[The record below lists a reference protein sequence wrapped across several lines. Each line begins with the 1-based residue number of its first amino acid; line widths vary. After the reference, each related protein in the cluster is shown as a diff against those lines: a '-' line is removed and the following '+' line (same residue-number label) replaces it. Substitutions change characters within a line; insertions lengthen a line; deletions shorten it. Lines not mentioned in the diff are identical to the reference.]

1 MVIPAELPE
10 PYRLEITGDAEGAA
24 SWWQER
30 GCAYDAALALAL
42 AGPGDRAALRRA
54 LDLLQG
60 LGAHPAAAAVAR
72 RLRALGEQG
81 IPRGPRAATAANPAG
96 LTRREAEVLQLVAA
110 GLSNTDIAARLV
122 VSDRT
127 VDNHVSAIFRKLGAR
142 TRGEASARAV
152 RLGLAGSA
160 GDEVA

>member
-1 MVIPAELPE
+1 M
-10 PYRLEITGDAEGAA
+10 
-24 SWWQER
+24 
-30 GCAYDAALALAL
+30 
-42 AGPGDRAALRRA
+42 
-54 LDLLQG
+54 
-60 LGAHPAAAAVAR
+60 AR
-72 RLRALGEQG
+72 RLRVLGEQG

>member
-1 MVIPAELPE
+1 VRNEPTPPEAPTISTVLPSS
-10 PYRLEITGDAEGAA
+10 GA
-24 SWWQER
+24 S
-30 GCAYDAALALAL
+30 DS
-42 AGPGDRAALRRA
+42 
-54 LDLLQG
+54 
-60 LGAHPAAAAVAR
+60 
-72 RLRALGEQG
+72 
-81 IPRGPRAATAANPAG
+81 PRCPRAATAANPAG

>member
-1 MVIPAELPE
+1 MRRWRWRWPAPV
-10 PYRLEITGDAEGAA
+10 T
-24 SWWQER
+24 
-30 GCAYDAALALAL
+30 
-42 AGPGDRAALRRA
+42 PG
-54 LDLLQG
+54 
-60 LGAHPAAAAVAR
+60 
-72 RLRALGEQG
+72 
-81 IPRGPRAATAANPAG
+81 G
-96 LTRREAEVLQLVAA
+96 LTRREAEVLRLVAA

-142 TRGEASARAV
+142 TRGEVSARAV

>member
-1 MVIPAELPE
+1 VQ
-10 PYRLEITGDAEGAA
+10 AA
-24 SWWQER
+24 
-30 GCAYDAALALAL
+30 
-42 AGPGDRAALRRA
+42 
-54 LDLLQG
+54 
-60 LGAHPAAAAVAR
+60 
-72 RLRALGEQG
+72 
-81 IPRGPRAATAANPAG
+81 
-96 LTRREAEVLQLVAA
+96 
-110 GLSNTDIAARLV
+110 LV